1 MDEGVAVL
9 VTQTKGFLIGVVVY
23 ARHKFDVS
31 AETFC
36 GFHLADWCSF
46 RQTDERLDAHRCS
59 SKRHALCVVAC

>member
-1 MDEGVAVL
+1 MDEGVAML

-31 AETFC
+31 AETLRSLNLTYR
-36 GFHLADWCSF
+36 GSL
-46 RQTDERLDAHRCS
+46 RQTDERLDAHCCS